1 MRKALIGL
9 LIATTAASPLA
20 AQDNGWH
27 GRGDGERHQRAE
39 GQQRPQ
45 RQERQQAQ
53 QQQPQV
59 QQQQRQGGG
68 WQGRQQAQ
76 QQQPQVQ
83 QQQRQGGGWQGRQ
96 QAQQQQQQV
105 QVQQQAVQQQRAYR
119 QGYQG
124 QQGTRGGYSQ
134 QQDAY
139 RQQIEASRAANRQV
153 SQGMPERYQR
163 RAAENEANYERQ
175 LNQQR
180 HGREGQRSGSYQGR
194 QGYDRQ
200 NYQGSR
206 SRVQWNRTWRN
217 DNRYDWQRYRYS
229 NRSIFR
235 SPYYAPRGY
244 GYGYNRLSIGGLLD
258 QIFWGRDYW
267 IGDPYEY
274 RLPPAPYGT
283 QWVRY
288 YNDVVLV
295 DVYTGEVVD
304 VIYDFFW

>member
-1 MRKALIGL
+1 MGQANVAGRVDGVKSMRKALIGL

-27 GRGDGERHQRAE
+27 GRGDGEHHQRAE

-59 QQQQRQGGG
+59 QQQQQQQQRQGG

-76 QQQPQVQ
+76 
-83 QQQRQGGGWQGRQ
+83 
-96 QAQQQQQQV
+96 AQQQV
-105 QVQQQAVQQQRAYR
+105 QVQQQAVQQQQRAYR

-124 QQGTRGGYSQ
+124 QQGARAGYSQ

-175 LNQQR
+175 LTQQR
-180 HGREGQRSGSYQGR
+180 YGREGQRSYQGQNYQGR

-229 NRSIFR
+229 NRGIFR

-267 IGDPYEY
+267 IADPYEY
-274 RLPPAPYGT
+274 RLPAAPYGT

-295 DVYTGEVVD
+295 DVYTGEVID

>member
-27 GRGDGERHQRAE
+27 GRGDGEHHQRAAGE
-39 GQQRPQ
+39 QRPQ
-45 RQERQQAQ
+45 RQERQQAPQ
-53 QQQPQV
+53 QAQPQQQPQG
-59 QQQQRQGGG
+59 QRQGG

-76 QQQPQVQ
+76 VQAQPQVQ
-83 QQQRQGGGWQGRQ
+83 VQV
-96 QAQQQQQQV
+96 QQQQQV
-105 QVQQQAVQQQRAYR
+105 QTRGYR

-124 QQGTRGGYSQ
+124 QQAYRGGYQ

-139 RQQIEASRAANRQV
+139 RQQIEASRASNRQV
-153 SQGMPERYQR
+153 SQGMPESYQR
-163 RAAENEANYERQ
+163 QAARNEANYERQ
-175 LNQQR
+175 LTQQR
-180 HGREGQRSGSYQGR
+180 YGRDGQRSGYSGYQGR

-200 NYQGSR
+200 NYQGGYDRQGSR
-206 SRVQWNRTWRN
+206 SRVQWNRSWRN

-229 NRSIFR
+229 NRDIFR

-258 QIFWGRDYW
+258 QIFWGQNYW
-267 IGDPYEY
+267 IADPYEY
-274 RLPPAPYGT
+274 RLPAAPYGT

-288 YNDVVLV
+288 YNDVVLI
-295 DVYTGEVVD
+295 DVYSGEVVD

>member
-27 GRGDGERHQRAE
+27 GRGDGEHHQRAE

-53 QQQPQV
+53 QQPQPQA
-59 QQQQRQGGG
+59 QRQGG
-68 WQGRQQAQ
+68 WQGRQQVQA
-76 QQQPQVQ
+76 QPQV
-83 QQQRQGGGWQGRQ
+83 
-96 QAQQQQQQV
+96 QV
-105 QVQQQAVQQQRAYR
+105 QVQQQQVQTRGYR

-124 QQGTRGGYSQ
+124 QQATRGGYTQ

-175 LNQQR
+175 LTQQR
-180 HGREGQRSGSYQGR
+180 YGREGQRSGYSGYQGR

-200 NYQGSR
+200 NYQGGYNREGSR

-229 NRSIFR
+229 NRDIFR

-258 QIFWGRDYW
+258 QIFWGQNYW
-267 IGDPYEY
+267 IADPYEY
-274 RLPPAPYGT
+274 RLPAAPYGT

-295 DVYTGEVVD
+295 DVYSGEVID

>member
-27 GRGDGERHQRAE
+27 GRGDGEHHQRSE
-39 GQQRPQ
+39 GQRPA
-45 RQERQQAQ
+45 RQERQAAAQ
-53 QQQPQV
+53 QQQ
-59 QQQQRQGGG
+59 QQAPRAEQYRGGGG

-76 QQQPQVQ
+76 V
-83 QQQRQGGGWQGRQ
+83 
-96 QAQQQQQQV
+96 QQQQQQV
-105 QVQQQAVQQQRAYR
+105 QVQQQVQTRGYR

-124 QQGTRGGYSQ
+124 QQAYRGGNNY

-153 SQGMPERYQR
+153 SQGLPERYQR
-163 RAAENEANYERQ
+163 RAAENEANYERS
-175 LNQQR
+175 LSAQR
-180 HGREGQRSGSYQGR
+180 YRGGDRNGYQGQRSYQGNR
-194 QGYDRQ
+194 DYRGG
-200 NYQGSR
+200 N
-206 SRVQWNRTWRN
+206 RVEWNRGWRS

-229 NRSIFR
+229 NRGIFR

-244 GYGYNRLSIGGLLD
+244 GYGYNRLSIGLVLD

-267 IGDPYEY
+267 ISDPWQY

-295 DVYTGEVVD
+295 DVYSGEVID

>member
-20 AQDNGWH
+20 AQDNGGWR
-27 GRGDGERHQRAE
+27 GRGDGEHHQRSE
-39 GQQRPQ
+39 GERPA

-53 QQQPQV
+53 QQQ
-59 QQQQRQGGG
+59 QQAPRAEQNRGA
-68 WQGRQQAQ
+68 WQGRQQV
-76 QQQPQVQ
+76 QV
-83 QQQRQGGGWQGRQ
+83 
-96 QAQQQQQQV
+96 QQQQQV
-105 QVQQQAVQQQRAYR
+105 QVQQQAQVRGYR
-119 QGYQG
+119 QGGGYQA
-124 QQGTRGGYSQ
+124 QQGYRGGSTQ

-163 RAAENEANYERQ
+163 RAAENEANYERS
-175 LNQQR
+175 LSAQR
-180 HGREGQRSGSYQGR
+180 YRGGDRDRYEGQRSYQGNR
-194 QGYDRQ
+194 GDRSG
-200 NYQGSR
+200 N
-206 SRVQWNRTWRN
+206 RVQWNRGWRS

-229 NRSIFR
+229 NRSLFR
-235 SPYYAPRGY
+235 SPYYAPYGY

-258 QIFWGRDYW
+258 EIFWGRNYW
-267 IGDPYEY
+267 ISDPWQY
-274 RLPPAPYGT
+274 RLPAAPYGT

-288 YNDVVLV
+288 YNDVVLI

>member
-20 AQDNGWH
+20 AQDNDGWR
-27 GRGDGERHQRAE
+27 GRGNGEHHQRGEGERPA
-39 GQQRPQ
+39 
-45 RQERQQAQ
+45 RQERQAAPQ
-53 QQQPQV
+53 QQQ
-59 QQQQRQGGG
+59 QQAPRQTQRTEQYRGGG
-68 WQGRQQAQ
+68 WQARQQAQ
-76 QQQPQVQ
+76 VQ
-83 QQQRQGGGWQGRQ
+83 AAPR
-96 QAQQQQQQV
+96 QV
-105 QVQQQAVQQQRAYR
+105 QVQQQVQTRGYR

-124 QQGTRGGYSQ
+124 QQGYRGGNY

-163 RAAENEANYERQ
+163 RAAENEANYERS
-175 LNQQR
+175 LATQR
-180 HGREGQRSGSYQGR
+180 TRGGDRYQGQRSYQGNR
-194 QGYDRQ
+194 DYRGG
-200 NYQGSR
+200 N
-206 SRVQWNRTWRN
+206 RVQWNRGWRS

-235 SPYYAPRGY
+235 SPYYAPYGY

-258 QIFWGRDYW
+258 EIFWGRNYW
-267 IGDPYEY
+267 ISDPWQY
-274 RLPPAPYGT
+274 RLPAAPEGT

-288 YNDVVLV
+288 YNDVVLI

>member
-39 GQQRPQ
+39 GQQRPA
-45 RQERQQAQ
+45 RQERQQAPQ
-53 QQQPQV
+53 QAQPQQQV
-59 QQQQRQGGG
+59 QQGQRQGG

-76 QQQPQVQ
+76 
-83 QQQRQGGGWQGRQ
+83 
-96 QAQQQQQQV
+96 AQQQQV

-124 QQGTRGGYSQ
+124 QQAYRGGNG

-175 LNQQR
+175 LTQQR
-180 HGREGQRSGSYQGR
+180 YGREGQRSGSSGYQGR
-194 QGYDRQ
+194 QGYDGQ
-200 NYQGSR
+200 NYQGGR
-206 SRVQWNRTWRN
+206 SGARVQWNRTWRN

-229 NRSIFR
+229 NRDIFR

-258 QIFWGRDYW
+258 QIFWGQNYW

>member
-20 AQDNGWH
+20 AQDNGWR
-27 GRGDGERHQRAE
+27 GRGDGEHHQRSD
-39 GQQRPQ
+39 GQRPA
-45 RQERQQAQ
+45 RQERQQAPQ
-53 QQQPQV
+53 QQQAPRAEQY
-59 QQQQRQGGG
+59 RGGG

-76 QQQPQVQ
+76 V
-83 QQQRQGGGWQGRQ
+83 
-96 QAQQQQQQV
+96 QQQQQQV
-105 QVQQQAVQQQRAYR
+105 QVQQQVQTRGYR

-124 QQGTRGGYSQ
+124 QQAYRGGNT

-175 LNQQR
+175 V
-180 HGREGQRSGSYQGR
+180 REQYRRQDTGSWSRNDWPRNGGDYRANRSGSR
-194 QGYDRQ
+194 DWR
-200 NYQGSR
+200 NN
-206 SRVQWNRTWRN
+206 WNRGWRS

-229 NRSIFR
+229 NRSLFR
-235 SPYYAPRGY
+235 SPYYAPYGY
-244 GYGYNRLSIGGLLD
+244 GYGYNRLSIGLVLD
-258 QIFWGRDYW
+258 EIFWGRNYW
-267 IGDPYEY
+267 ISDPWQY

-295 DVYTGEVVD
+295 DVYTGEVID